1 MQLLAKGYSI
11 LQKYRTS
18 GQYNPWYSSKTI
30 KKHIGKQNKTKTN
43 IGASCKRF
51 TILYIWGSMHIL
63 IRNSVCVPTVC
74 GFVIATRTTHQR
86 ILKNL
91 DRGNASMIYWLLFL
105 KHQLSLDPSKIRGQ
119 ANDGAPAVSS
129 EKAGVQARRN
139 YSISIVFPLLFP
151 TVSIFQLHCPAHF
164 GKIQTSLLS
173 SMSLSFSF

>member
-1 MQLLAKGYSI
+1 MCLRFVDLSLPQE
-11 LQKYRTS
+11 
-18 GQYNPWYSSKTI
+18 PHI
-30 KKHIGKQNKTKTN
+30 KE
-43 IGASCKRF
+43 C
-51 TILYIWGSMHIL
+51 LM
-63 IRNSVCVPTVC
+63 
-74 GFVIATRTTHQR
+74 

-173 SMSLSFSF
+173 SMRLIFFFLTAPSKKVVLS